1 MTDRRTLRS
10 PLPGPPNDY
19 RAAPPG
25 ARPAADP
32 PVSGRAQQ
40 AAVAPPLVAA
50 VARGVALVVVLPVR
64 LLWELIVAA
73 GRLLHRYLLRPV
85 GRFLSRWLL
94 APLAWLLHRLV
105 WLPLVWCARH
115 LLWLPLV
122 WVTRHLLWLP
132 LVWVVRTVI
141 WPALVWLTRHGL
153 RPALVVLGR
162 VLVWLAR
169 YLVLLPLRWLG
180 TVLTPV
186 GRLVVAAVVG
196 AWRTAGRVLRLLHRL
211 LLRPLLSGVRWVWSV
226 TVVPVARGLRAVW
239 RATVAPAA
247 RWARRSVLDPVRLA
261 VREVLNALGLRR

>member
-1 MTDRRTLRS
+1 M
-10 PLPGPPNDY
+10 
-19 RAAPPG
+19 
-25 ARPAADP
+25 
-32 PVSGRAQQ
+32 
-40 AAVAPPLVAA
+40 
-50 VARGVALVVVLPVR
+50 
-64 LLWELIVAA
+64 
-73 GRLLHRYLLRPV
+73 
-85 GRFLSRWLL
+85 
-94 APLAWLLHRLV
+94 
-105 WLPLVWCARH
+105 
-115 LLWLPLV
+115 
-122 WVTRHLLWLP
+122 
-132 LVWVVRTVI
+132 WVVRTVI

-169 YLVLLPLRWLG
+169 YLVLWPLRWLG

-196 AWRTAGRVLRLLHRL
+196 AWRTAGRMLRLLHRL

-247 RWARRSVLDPVRLA
+247 RWARRSVLDPARLA